1 MTATA
6 EVLSSTANPWADA
19 TGHRPKNQKKQAF
32 GVTLPDGFH
41 VVCNHTAIEK
51 GGMSP
56 RHHHNFEQIRYVL
69 EGHLFYGRKTIGPD
83 TLMYV
88 PESVDYGPQTRDED
102 TRAVVFQF
110 AGPSGVPKFS
120 QIDSKVARQKLLAQ
134 GVVFQKGIAHFPSG
148 KKQDAAEAL
157 WEFMAGRPIEY
168 APPRYED
175 PIYIYT
181 QAFKWRPTGHDGV
194 TIKNLGYFNE
204 CGPNVSL
211 LHFDAKASIPRQTVS
226 CLDIRVILEGEVAYA
241 GQNCPAVSRLYC
253 PPRSAYEEMRSE
265 SGATVLVFQIA
276 APGGETPQREWL
288 SKTNNG

>member
-1 MTATA
+1 MSATA
-6 EVLSSTANPWADA
+6 EVLSSVANPWADA

-32 GVTLPDGFH
+32 GVTLPDTGVH
-41 VVCNHTAIEK
+41 VVCNHTFIEK

-69 EGHLFYGRKTIGPD
+69 EGHLFYGRKTIGPG

-110 AGPSGVPKFS
+110 SGPSGIPKFS
-120 QIDSKVARQKLLAQ
+120 QVDSKAARQKLLSE
-134 GVVFQKGIAHFPSG
+134 GVTFQKGIAHFPSG

-168 APPRYED
+168 PPPRYED

-181 QAFKWRPTGHDGV
+181 QAFVWQPTKYTGV
-194 TIKNLGYFNE
+194 AIKRLGYFNE

-211 LHFDAKASIPRQTVS
+211 LRMEPKTSLPRNGTHW
-226 CLDIRVILEGEVAYA
+226 LDIRVVLEGEVDYA
-241 GQNCPAVSRLYC
+241 GQNCAAVSRIYC
-253 PPRSAYEEMRSE
+253 PPGGEYDEMGSA

-276 APGGETPQREWL
+276 TPGGAAPAREWI
-288 SKTNNG
+288 

>member
-32 GVTLPDGFH
+32 GVTLPENGFH
-41 VVCNHTAIEK
+41 VVCNHTSIEK

-69 EGHLFYGRKTIGPD
+69 EGHLFYGRKKIGPG

-120 QIDSKVARQKLLAQ
+120 QVESKSARQKLLAQ

-148 KKQDAAEAL
+148 TKQDAAEAL

-181 QAFKWRPTGHDGV
+181 EAFKWQPAEYAGV
-194 TIKNLGYFNE
+194 MIKRLGYFNE

-211 LHFDAKASIPRQTVS
+211 LRLEPKASLPGARVNW
-226 CLDIRVILEGEVAYA
+226 LDIRVVLDGDATYA
-241 GQNCPAVSRLYC
+241 GQRCPAVSRLYC
-253 PPRSAYEEMRSE
+253 APGGSYDEIRSD
-265 SGATVLVFQIA
+265 SGATLLVFQIA
-276 APGGETPQREWL
+276 AAGGQAPKREWI
-288 SKTNNG
+288 

>member
-1 MTATA
+1 MSATA
-6 EVLSSTANPWADA
+6 EVLTSTANPWADA

-32 GVTLPDGFH
+32 GVTLPQTGFH
-41 VVCNHTAIEK
+41 VVCNHAAIEK

-69 EGHLFYGRKTIGPD
+69 EGHLFYGRKKIGPG

-88 PESVDYGPQTRDED
+88 PESVDYGPQTREED

-110 AGPSGVPKFS
+110 AGPSGVTKFS
-120 QIDSKVARQKLLAQ
+120 QVESKVARQKLLAQ

-168 APPRYED
+168 APARYED

-181 QAFKWRPTGHDGV
+181 HAFKWQPTEYVGV
-194 TIKNLGYFNE
+194 TIKRLGYFNE
-204 CGPNVSL
+204 CGPNVGL
-211 LHFDAKASIPRQTVS
+211 LHFDAKASVPPQHVD
-226 CLDIRVILEGEVAYA
+226 CLDIRVILEGEVEYA
-241 GQNCPAVSRLYC
+241 GQSCPGVSRLYC
-253 PPRSAYEEMRSE
+253 SPGGSYEEMRSE
-265 SGATVLVFQIA
+265 TGATALVVQIA
-276 APGGETPQREWL
+276 VPGGEAPMRITRI
-288 SKTNNG
+288 

>member
-69 EGHLFYGRKTIGPD
+69 EGHLFYGRKTIGPG

-120 QIDSKVARQKLLAQ
+120 QVDSKAARLKLLAQ

-181 QAFKWRPTGHDGV
+181 QAFKWQPTGHDGV

-211 LHFDAKASIPRQTVS
+211 LHFDPKASIPRQTVS
-226 CLDIRVILEGEVAYA
+226 CLDIRVILEGEVAY
-241 GQNCPAVSRLYC
+241 GGHNCPAVSRLYC
-253 PPRSAYEEMRSE
+253 PPGGAYEGMRSD

-276 APGGETPQREWL
+276 TPGGESPQREWL
-288 SKTNNG
+288 SKTTNG